1 MNNIVGYTYLFTRCC
16 IYSFIDYSIT
26 DLFYYLSPFRTKQYL
41 NRKYELFNNGFY
53 IGLFIGLFKI
63 INNESII
70 DYFIKD
76 K

>member
-1 MNNIVGYTYLFTRCC
+1 MNNIDGYTYLFTRCC
-16 IYSFIDYSIT
+16 IYSFIDYGINDIFYS
-26 DLFYYLSPFRTKQYL
+26 LFSYRNEYYL
-41 NRKYELFNNGFY
+41 NRKYVFFNNGFY

-63 INNESII
+63 INNESIM